1 MALIAHATLGASGA
15 HRWIPCPGSIRMSR
29 GMPNEGS
36 VFAREG
42 SAAHEIG
49 ELVLK
54 NQLDRIAVDQPP
66 DTMAIDYLGY
76 VVPDY
81 PEIVIDESVCSAVQ
95 EYIDCV
101 WGEIDKYEAAGH
113 SDWELG
119 VEVRFDLTHV
129 YPDMFGTCDAVLFL
143 PAFKR
148 LIVFDYKH
156 GWVSV
161 PVERNPQTM
170 YYAIGAVSGKHNRD
184 VETIELAIVQPR
196 TGRHTPVKR
205 WECDREELEDFK
217 YVLIDSAKRTEGPTS
232 KLNPGEWCKFCP
244 ASPTCKALTKRIMEM
259 IMATNDPIDGLTIPD
274 PDKIPFEQ
282 LKPIWDNVD
291 MIASWAKNFKAYCH
305 QLAVKEDKL
314 LPGTKLVEGKAYR
327 YWPDEEKAE
336 KELEALVDMGEL
348 DGEIFVTK
356 LKSPAQIE
364 DMLPKKF
371 KGIIKG
377 MWKKGRG
384 ALTLV
389 ADKDDRGSAKAD
401 AFKEF

>member
-1 MALIAHATLGASGA
+1 
-15 HRWIPCPGSIRMSR
+15 MSR
-29 GMPNEGS
+29 GMPNEGN
-36 VFAREG
+36 VFARQG

-49 ELVLK
+49 EMALK
-54 NQLDRIAVDQPP
+54 QRLADYAARKNYLA
-66 DTMAIDYLGY
+66 MAEDYLGT

-81 PEIVIDESVCSAVQ
+81 PEVAVDEAMCTAVQ
-95 EYIDCV
+95 EYIDTV
-101 WGEIDKYEAAGH
+101 WGEIEKYEEAGH
-113 SDWELG
+113 TDWELS
-119 VEVRFDLTHV
+119 VEVGFDLSHV

-143 PAFKR
+143 PAWKR

-170 YYAIGAVSGKHNRD
+170 YYAIGAVTGDNERD
-184 VETIELAIVQPR
+184 VETIELVIVQPR
-196 TGRHTPVKR
+196 TGRHTAVKR

-217 YVLIDSAKRTEGPTS
+217 YVLIDSAKRTEGANS

-244 ASPTCKALTKRIMEM
+244 ASPVCRTLTNRIMEL
-259 IMATNDPIDGLTIPD
+259 IMATTDPIDGMVIPD

-282 LKPIWDNVD
+282 LKPIWDNVN
-291 MIASWAKNFKAYCH
+291 MVESWAKNFKAYCH
-305 QLAVKEDKL
+305 NLAVKEGKI

-327 YWPDEEKAE
+327 QWKKDAE
-336 KELEALVDMGEL
+336 ATAKELEALVAIGEL
-348 DGEIFVTK
+348 EGEIYTVD

-364 DMLPKKF
+364 DMLPRKYKS
-371 KGIIKG
+371 IIKD

-389 ADKDDRGSAKAD
+389 ADKDDRASAKTD
-401 AFKEF
+401 ASKEF